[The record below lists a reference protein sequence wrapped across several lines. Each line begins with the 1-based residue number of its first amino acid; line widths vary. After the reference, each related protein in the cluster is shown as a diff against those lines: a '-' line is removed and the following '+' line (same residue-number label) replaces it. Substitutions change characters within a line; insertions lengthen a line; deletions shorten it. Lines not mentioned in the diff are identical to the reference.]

1 MVILQAFPGE
11 RCISPSSRNVIHP
24 QAETRGQGPSCK
36 PQECGG
42 LQHFHMVGHAAA
54 GAEGHV
60 EGNKLAFM
68 QAADA
73 GTAQARQI
81 NEDIVPFL
89 RFDRTN
95 SPVHVKPLYIS
106 VVHFF
111 FFLYVTS

>member
-1 MVILQAFPGE
+1 MF
-11 RCISPSSRNVIHP
+11 
-24 QAETRGQGPSCK
+24 
-36 PQECGG
+36 
-42 LQHFHMVGHAAA
+42 GHAAA

-81 NEDIVPFL
+81 DEDVVPFL

-95 SPVHVKPLYIS
+95 SPVHVEPLYIS